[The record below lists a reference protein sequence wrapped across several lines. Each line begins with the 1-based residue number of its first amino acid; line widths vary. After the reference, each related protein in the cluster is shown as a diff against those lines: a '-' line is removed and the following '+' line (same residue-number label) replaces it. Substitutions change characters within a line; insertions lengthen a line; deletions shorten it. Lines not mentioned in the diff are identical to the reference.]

1 MRSRFAVLVSLVLAL
16 ALVAA
21 ACSSDDSGEDTTTTA
36 ATEAEATTT
45 TAAPAE
51 TTTTAAAV
59 TTTAAAADDAIEL
72 VIWADEKRAPV
83 LQELA
88 PQVLEETGVQ
98 LVIELIDNEELR
110 EQVTTAAPAGE
121 GPDIFIGAHDWTG
134 EMAATGI
141 SAPIDLGGR
150 DNEWFPVSIEAFN
163 FDGQLYAVPYATEAI
178 ANYYTMDLVPEAPE
192 TLADLTAA
200 CDALPDIA
208 NCWGIPGGG
217 DASDAYHNY
226 PFVSVDGGYIFGWDA
241 TSGYDVTDVGLD
253 SEGAIAGVTTLE
265 TLVTDG
271 YVGDVN
277 GDDAKN
283 LFLDGSEPFFL
294 SGPWQL
300 NDFDEAGINYGV
312 AKIPTVD
319 GAIPGPFVGAQ
330 GWFVNAF
337 SDNTGVAESF
347 LLDYIATEEVMTALY
362 EADPRNPA
370 FQATFV
376 VISEGNETAKVFAL
390 SAADG
395 VPMPNIPE
403 MGSVWT
409 PLSDQL
415 LGLRNGATDAATAMT
430 TAADQV
436 RTALE

>member
-1 MRSRFAVLVSLVLAL
+1 M
-16 ALVAA
+16 
-21 ACSSDDSGEDTTTTA
+21 
-36 ATEAEATTT
+36 
-45 TAAPAE
+45 
-51 TTTTAAAV
+51 
-59 TTTAAAADDAIEL
+59 
-72 VIWADEKRAPV
+72 
-83 LQELA
+83 
-88 PQVLEETGVQ
+88 
-98 LVIELIDNEELR
+98 
-110 EQVTTAAPAGE
+110 
-121 GPDIFIGAHDWTG
+121 
-134 EMAATGI
+134 
-141 SAPIDLGGR
+141 
-150 DNEWFPVSIEAFN
+150 
-163 FDGQLYAVPYATEAI
+163 
-178 ANYYTMDLVPEAPE
+178 
-192 TLADLTAA
+192 
-200 CDALPDIA
+200 
-208 NCWGIPGGG
+208 
-217 DASDAYHNY
+217 
-226 PFVSVDGGYIFGWDA
+226 
-241 TSGYDVTDVGLD
+241 
-253 SEGAIAGVTTLE
+253 
-265 TLVTDG
+265 
-271 YVGDVN
+271 
-277 GDDAKN
+277 
-283 LFLDGSEPFFL
+283 

-312 AKIPTVD
+312 AKIPTID

-370 FQATFV
+370 YQATFA

-409 PLSDQL
+409 PLGDQL